1 MQTTTGLT
9 WAWELTSPEPISEG
23 KRQDWER
30 QLERDREKERELM
43 ETAEGFLRGNELPV
57 LRSEQLESVKP
68 CVLEGVSNVLSEAG
82 SRVGRVHHNQETVR
96 EHGALLG
103 GVQAL

>member
-30 QLERDREKERELM
+30 QLERDREKEVY
-43 ETAEGFLRGNELPV
+43 EGADGDCRGLPE
-57 LRSEQLESVKP
+57 RQ
-68 CVLEGVSNVLSEAG
+68 
-82 SRVGRVHHNQETVR
+82 
-96 EHGALLG
+96 
-103 GVQAL
+103 